1 MDRRLFLFALLSLV
15 AAGLSPAGSAFA
27 KDGGDDDDDDDDDSG
42 GGGSDD
48 SDDGD
53 DSDSDSDDDDD
64 SSDRD
69 RDRDDDDSDQDKDDD
84 DRDDSSGSGKSGSS
98 RDHNRA
104 RDAVDKGRILPLR
117 EILKR
122 VDGLGGG
129 RVISVDLNLK
139 ARAPYY
145 TLKVESGSRV
155 RTLKLDAATGR
166 KLNLFGW

>member
-1 MDRRLFLFALLSLV
+1 MDRRLFLFALLGLV

-27 KDGGDDDDDDDDDSG
+27 KDGGDDDDDDDDS
-42 GGGSDD
+42 GGGSDG
-48 SDDGD
+48 SDDDD
-53 DSDSDSDDDDD
+53 DSDSDDDD

-84 DRDDSSGSGKSGSS
+84 DSDDSSGSGKSGSS

-104 RDAVDKGRILPLR
+104 RDAVDKGHILPLR

>member
-1 MDRRLFLFALLSLV
+1 MDRRFFLFALLGLA

-27 KDGGDDDDDDDDDSG
+27 KNGGDDDDDDDDSSGSG

-48 SDDGD
+48 D
-53 DSDSDSDDDDD
+53 DDDDD
-64 SSDRD
+64 SDDDGDDKSGSDQ
-69 RDRDDDDSDQDKDDD
+69 DDDDDQD
-84 DRDDSSGSGKSGSS
+84 DSRGSGKSGSS
-98 RDHNRA
+98 GDHNRA

-145 TLKVESGSRV
+145 TLKVESGSRI